1 MPPLLV
7 LATMLGLAAAGS
19 ACMNSSPIL
28 AESPPFV
35 RGGFP
40 DAYGSS
46 LPVEL
51 REIDVYRSSA

>member
-1 MPPLLV
+1 MPPLLA

-19 ACMNSSPIL
+19 ACVNSSPIL
-28 AESPPFV
+28 AEPPFV

-40 DAYGSS
+40 AAFGST

>member
-19 ACMNSSPIL
+19 ACMNSSPL

-51 REIDVYRSSA
+51 RESDVYRSSA